1 LHSQGHPES
10 TNRTESPGRSF
21 CRGCFV
27 VMTHIVELFKFG
39 YRDILAALQS
49 YELAGVLGWQDI
61 RQRYRRS
68 SLGPF
73 WLTISMGVLIGTLG
87 LVFGSIFAAP
97 MNELL
102 PFFTIGLILWTLIST
117 SLNEGCTGFTS
128 AEAIIKQISVPLFS
142 HILRVLWRNLV
153 IFVHNLII
161 FPVVLLAFWKPL
173 PAIAFLALPGLVVL
187 LVNLSWMALLL
198 GVFCARFRDVPQI
211 VSSLLQVFFY
221 LTPIIWMPE
230 MLPERASLLLLSANP
245 FFHLIQL
252 VRAPMLGTPPST
264 LSWQV
269 CTVLATAG
277 WGFTILFYG
286 RFRSRIAYWL

>member
-1 LHSQGHPES
+1 MARIFALVQSGW
-10 TNRTESPGRSF
+10 
-21 CRGCFV
+21 
-27 VMTHIVELFKFG
+27 
-39 YRDILAALQS
+39 RDIFMALRR
-49 YELAGVLGWQDI
+49 YDLAGVLGWQDI

-128 AEAIIKQISVPLFS
+128 SEAIIKQISVPLFS

-161 FPVVLLAFWKPL
+161 FPVVLLVFWKPL
-173 PAIAFLALPGLVVL
+173 PAIALLALGGFVVL
-187 LVNLSWMALLL
+187 MVNLSWMALLL
-198 GVFCARFRDVPQI
+198 GVFCARYRDVPQI

-230 MLPERASLLLLSANP
+230 MLPERASLFLLNANP
-245 FFHLIQL
+245 FFHLIEI
-252 VRAPMLGTPPST
+252 VRAPMLGAPPST
-264 LSWQV
+264 LNWQV
-269 CTVLATAG
+269 CTVLAIAG